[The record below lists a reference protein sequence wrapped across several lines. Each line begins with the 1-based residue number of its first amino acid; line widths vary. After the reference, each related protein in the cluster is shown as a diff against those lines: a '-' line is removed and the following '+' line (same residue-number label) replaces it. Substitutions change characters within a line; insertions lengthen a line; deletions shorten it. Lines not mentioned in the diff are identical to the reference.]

1 MRNPEHKQYSP
12 FTLPPELA
20 ERFDQ
25 YVTAKGISRN
35 AAIGNLLEV
44 GLLSDAQTVL
54 PERAGDIEDF
64 LTHQQAQAELFRKA
78 LECIKT
84 ADDRARAG
92 VSCQLDTLAATVDE
106 NKRLRADNDNLQAQC
121 HTLQEQLRAL
131 GDAEQIKQE
140 REELTTL
147 RLRVAELQ
155 NEIAEKNMTFSQRLE
170 EERNRVFSVLE
181 MLTNQNNQNKQ
192 E

>member
-25 YVTAKGISRN
+25 YVKTQGISRN
-35 AAIGNLLEV
+35 AAIGNLIEIGMLAKGQE
-44 GLLSDAQTVL
+44 VL
-54 PERAGDIEDF
+54 PERAGDIQDF
-64 LTHQQAQAELFRKA
+64 LTHQQAQAEAYRRA

-92 VSCQLDTLAATVDE
+92 VSHQLDTLADTVDE
-106 NKRLRADNDNLQAQC
+106 NKRLRAENDNLQAQC

-147 RLRVAELQ
+147 RLQVAELKG
-155 NEIAEKNMTFSQRLE
+155 ELATKSLEYSKRLE
-170 EERNRVFSVLE
+170 AERDKVFSVIE
-181 MLTNQNNQNKQ
+181 TLTKQ
-192 E
+192 KELP

>member
-1 MRNPEHKQYSP
+1 MRNENHKQYSP

-20 ERFDQ
+20 ERFDK
-25 YVTAKGISRN
+25 YVKEQGISRN
-35 AAIGNLLEV
+35 AAIGNLIETGMLARGQQV
-44 GLLSDAQTVL
+44 I

-64 LTHQQAQAELFRKA
+64 LTHQQAQVEIFRKA
-78 LECIKT
+78 LESVKT

-92 VSCQLDTLAATVDE
+92 VSHQLDTLAATVDE

-121 HTLQEQLRAL
+121 HTLQEQLRVL
-131 GDAEQIKQE
+131 GDAEQIQRE

-181 MLTNQNNQNKQ
+181 MLTNQNKQ